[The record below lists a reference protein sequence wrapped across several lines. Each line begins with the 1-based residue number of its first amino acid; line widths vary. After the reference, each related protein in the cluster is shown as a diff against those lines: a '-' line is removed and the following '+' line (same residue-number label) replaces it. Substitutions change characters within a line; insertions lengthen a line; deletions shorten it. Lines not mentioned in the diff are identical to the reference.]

1 MIEAGPA
8 LGARMPGSPLD
19 DELQSAVKG
28 LADQIDD
35 LTVLV
40 RQLAEQTPLVK
51 TEASDQKSLN
61 GAVVGKDASVP
72 VVAFS
77 GGNAKQESR
86 PTGLVR

>member
-1 MIEAGPA
+1 METGPS
-8 LGARMPGSPLD
+8 LGARMSGSPLD
-19 DELQSAVKG
+19 DELQSAVNG

-40 RQLAEQTPLVK
+40 RQLAEQSPWVK
-51 TEASDQKSLN
+51 TEAADQKSLN
-61 GAVVGKDASVP
+61 GAAVAKDASVP

-77 GGNAKQESR
+77 GGNVKQESR